1 MRKHR
6 EKMLVFSL
14 CLCYNAKMT
23 VSMYEQPQMFE
34 EDKLRN
40 MSVKVEKLE
49 KNMAKLTIEVSAEE
63 MEKATEAAYQ
73 KNKNSMSVPGFRK
86 GKVPRA
92 MIEKMYG
99 KGVFLEE
106 AANSVIPGAYEKAY
120 DECGE
125 DIVSSPEID
134 VVTLEAGQ
142 PFVFTATVALKPEVT
157 LGKYKGVKID
167 KIETEVTEEEVNAVI
182 EKERENN
189 SRTKSVEGR
198 PVQDKDTAVIDF
210 EGFVDGAAFEGGKGE
225 NYDLVIGSH
234 SFIDTFEEQL
244 IGKNAGEEVE
254 VNVTFPEDYH
264 AKELA
269 GKPALFK
276 VTIKDIKEKELPELD
291 DEFASEVSEFDTLDE
306 YKADVK
312 KNLAEKKEA
321 DAKNQKEMAAIEA
334 VIADAAMEIPDAYV
348 QTVQRQMVD
357 EFAQRIQMQGL
368 SMEQY
373 LQLTGSNIAMMEEQ
387 IKPQALKR
395 IQSRLVLEAVVA
407 AEKIE
412 TSEEDFDKEV
422 ARLAEAYKME
432 TDQVKEMIG
441 DKGKE
446 EIMKDLA
453 VTKAAEFVAE
463 NAKEKK

>member
-1 MRKHR
+1 
-6 EKMLVFSL
+6 
-14 CLCYNAKMT
+14 
-23 VSMYEQPQMFE
+23 
-34 EDKLRN
+34 

-49 KNMAKLTIEVSAEE
+49 KNMAKLTIEVPAEE

-134 VVTLEAGQ
+134 VVTLEPGQ
-142 PFVFTATVALKPEVT
+142 TFVFTATVALKPQVT

-167 KIETEVTEEEVNAVI
+167 KVETEVTEEEVNAVI
-182 EKERENN
+182 ERERENN

-198 PVQDKDTAVIDF
+198 PIKDKDTAVIDY
-210 EGFVDGAAFEGGKGE
+210 EGFVDGNAFEGGKGE

-254 VNVTFPEDYH
+254 VNVTFPEEYH

-269 GKPALFK
+269 GKPAVFK

-291 DEFASEVSEFDTLDE
+291 DEFAAEVSEFDTLDE
-306 YKADVK
+306 YKADVR

-373 LQLTGSNIAMMEEQ
+373 LKLTGSNIAMMEEQ

-395 IQSRLVLEAVVA
+395 IQSRLVLEAVVE

-412 TSEEDFDKEV
+412 TSEEDFEKEA

-441 DKGKE
+441 EKGKE

-453 VTKAAEFVAE
+453 VTKAAEFVTE

>member
-1 MRKHR
+1 
-6 EKMLVFSL
+6 
-14 CLCYNAKMT
+14 
-23 VSMYEQPQMFE
+23 
-34 EDKLRN
+34 

-49 KNMAKLTIEVSAEE
+49 KNMAKLTIEVPAEE

-73 KNKNSMSVPGFRK
+73 KNKNSMSVPGVRK

-125 DIVSSPEID
+125 EIVSSPEID

-167 KIETEVTEEEVNAVI
+167 KVDAEVTEEEINAVI

-210 EGFVDGAAFEGGKGE
+210 EGFVDGEAFEGGKGE

-254 VNVTFPEDYH
+254 VNVTFPEEYH

-312 KNLAEKKEA
+312 KNLVEKKEA

-373 LQLTGSNIAMMEEQ
+373 LKLTGSNIAMMEEQ

-395 IQSRLVLEAVVA
+395 IQSRLVLEAVVE

-412 TSEEDFDKEV
+412 TSEEDFEKEV

-441 DKGKE
+441 EKGKE

-453 VTKAAEFVAE
+453 VTKAAEFVTE

>member
-1 MRKHR
+1 
-6 EKMLVFSL
+6 
-14 CLCYNAKMT
+14 
-23 VSMYEQPQMFE
+23 
-34 EDKLRN
+34 

-49 KNMAKLTIEVSAEE
+49 KNMAKLTIEVPAEE

-134 VVTLEAGQ
+134 VVTLEPGQ
-142 PFVFTATVALKPEVT
+142 TFVFTATVALKPQVT

-167 KIETEVTEEEVNAVI
+167 KVETEVTEEEVNAVI
-182 EKERENN
+182 ERERENN

-198 PVQDKDTAVIDF
+198 PIKDKDTAVIDY
-210 EGFVDGAAFEGGKGE
+210 EGFVDGNAFEGGKGE

-234 SFIDTFEEQL
+234 SFIDTFEDQL
-244 IGKNAGEEVE
+244 IGKNTGEEVE
-254 VNVTFPEDYH
+254 VNVTFPEEYH

-269 GKPALFK
+269 GKPAVFK

-291 DEFASEVSEFDTLDE
+291 DEFAAEVSEFDTLDE
-306 YKADVK
+306 YKADVR
-312 KNLAEKKEA
+312 KNLLEKKEA

-373 LQLTGSNIAMMEEQ
+373 LKLTGSNIAMMEEQ

-395 IQSRLVLEAVVA
+395 IQSRLVLEAVVE

-412 TSEEDFDKEV
+412 TSEEDFEKEA

-432 TDQVKEMIG
+432 TNQVKEMIG
-441 DKGKE
+441 EKGKE

-453 VTKAAEFVAE
+453 VTKAAEFVTE

>member
-1 MRKHR
+1 
-6 EKMLVFSL
+6 
-14 CLCYNAKMT
+14 
-23 VSMYEQPQMFE
+23 
-34 EDKLRN
+34 

-49 KNMAKLTIEVSAEE
+49 KNMAKLTIEVPAEE

-125 DIVSSPEID
+125 EIVSSPEID
-134 VVTLEAGQ
+134 VVTLEPGQ
-142 PFVFTATVALKPEVT
+142 TFVFTATVALKPQVT

-167 KIETEVTEEEVNAVI
+167 KVETEVTEEEVNAVI
-182 EKERENN
+182 ERERENN

-198 PVQDKDTAVIDF
+198 PVQDKDTAVIDY
-210 EGFVDGAAFEGGKGE
+210 EGFVYGNAFEGGKGE

-254 VNVTFPEDYH
+254 VNVTFPEEYH

-269 GKPALFK
+269 GKPAVFK

-395 IQSRLVLEAVVA
+395 IQSRLVLEAVVE

-412 TSEEDFDKEV
+412 TSEEDFEKEA

-432 TDQVKEMIG
+432 IDQVKEMIG
-441 DKGKE
+441 EKGKE

-453 VTKAAEFVAE
+453 VTKAAEFVTE

>member
-1 MRKHR
+1 
-6 EKMLVFSL
+6 
-14 CLCYNAKMT
+14 
-23 VSMYEQPQMFE
+23 
-34 EDKLRN
+34 

-49 KNMAKLTIEVSAEE
+49 KNMAKLTIEVPADEL
-63 MEKATEAAYQ
+63 EKAVEAAYQ
-73 KNKNSMSVPGFRK
+73 KNKNSISVPGFRK

-106 AANSVIPGAYEKAY
+106 AANALIPAAFGKAC

-125 DIVSSPEID
+125 EVVSSPEID

-142 PFVFTATVALKPEVT
+142 PFVFDATVALKPEVT

-167 KIETEVTEEEVNAVI
+167 KIETEVTEEEVNEVI
-182 EKERENN
+182 ERERENN
-189 SRTKSVEGR
+189 GRTKSVEGR
-198 PVQDKDTAVIDF
+198 PIQDKDTAVIDF
-210 EGFVDGAAFEGGKGE
+210 EGFVDGVAFEGGKGE

-234 SFIDTFEEQL
+234 SFIDNFEEQL
-244 IGKNAGEEVE
+244 IGKNIGEETE
-254 VNVTFPEDYH
+254 VNVTFPESYH
-264 AKELA
+264 SAELA

-276 VTIKDIKEKELPELD
+276 VTVKDIKEKELPALD
-291 DEFASEVSEFDTLDE
+291 DEFASEVSEFDTLEE
-306 YKADVK
+306 YKEDVK
-312 KNLAEKKEA
+312 KNLVEKKEKE
-321 DAKNQKEMAAIEA
+321 AKDKKEMAAIEA

-395 IQSRLVLEAVVA
+395 IQSRLVLEAVVE
-407 AEKIE
+407 AEKLE
-412 TSEEDFDKEV
+412 ASEEDFEKEV

-432 TDQVKEMIG
+432 TDKVKEMIG
-441 DKGKE
+441 EAGKA

-453 VTKAAEFVAE
+453 VGKAAEFVTE
-463 NAKEKK
+463 NAKESKAK

>member
-1 MRKHR
+1 
-6 EKMLVFSL
+6 
-14 CLCYNAKMT
+14 
-23 VSMYEQPQMFE
+23 
-34 EDKLRN
+34 

-49 KNMAKLTIEVSAEE
+49 KNMAKLTIEVPAEE

-125 DIVSSPEID
+125 EIVSSPEID

-167 KIETEVTEEEVNAVI
+167 KVETEVTEEEVNAVI
-182 EKERENN
+182 ERERENN

-198 PVQDKDTAVIDF
+198 PIQDKDTAVIDF

-234 SFIDTFEEQL
+234 SFIDTFEDQL

-412 TSEEDFDKEV
+412 AGEEDFDKEV

-441 DKGKE
+441 EKGKE

>member
-1 MRKHR
+1 
-6 EKMLVFSL
+6 
-14 CLCYNAKMT
+14 
-23 VSMYEQPQMFE
+23 
-34 EDKLRN
+34 

-49 KNMAKLTIEVSAEE
+49 KNMAKLTIEVPAEE
-63 MEKATEAAYQ
+63 MEKATQAAYQ
-73 KNKNSMSVPGFRK
+73 KNKNSISVPGFRK

-99 KGVFLEE
+99 KGVFLED
-106 AANSVIPGAYEKAY
+106 AANSVIPSAYEKAY

-134 VVTLEAGQ
+134 VVTLEPGQ
-142 PFVFTATVALKPEVT
+142 AFVFTATVALKPEVT

-167 KIETEVTEEEVNAVI
+167 KVETEVTEDEVNAVI
-182 EKERENN
+182 ERERENN
-189 SRTKSVEGR
+189 GRTKSVEGR

-210 EGFVDGAAFEGGKGE
+210 EGFVDGVAFEGGKGE

-234 SFIDTFEEQL
+234 SFIDTFEDQL
-244 IGKNAGEEVE
+244 IGKNVGEEVE
-254 VNVTFPEDYH
+254 VNVTFPEEYH
-264 AKELA
+264 SAELA

-276 VTIKDIKEKELPELD
+276 VTVKDIKEKELPELD
-291 DEFASEVSEFDTLDE
+291 DEFASEVSEFDTMAE
-306 YKADVK
+306 YREDVK
-312 KNLAEKKEA
+312 KNLADKKEK
-321 DAKNQKEMAAIEA
+321 DAKNQKEMAAIDA

-348 QTVQRQMVD
+348 KTVQKQMVD

-373 LQLTGSNIAMMEEQ
+373 LQLTGSNPAMMEEQ

-395 IQSRLVLEAVVA
+395 IQSRLVLEAVAA

-412 TSEEDFDKEV
+412 AGEEEFDKEV
-422 ARLAEAYKME
+422 ARMAEMYKME
-432 TDQVKEMIG
+432 ADQVKEMIG
-441 DKGKE
+441 ESGKA

-453 VTKAAEFVAE
+453 VTKAAEFVTE
-463 NAKEKK
+463 NAKEK

>member
-1 MRKHR
+1 
-6 EKMLVFSL
+6 
-14 CLCYNAKMT
+14 
-23 VSMYEQPQMFE
+23 
-34 EDKLRN
+34 

-49 KNMAKLTIEVSAEE
+49 KNMAKLTIEVPAEE
-63 MEKATEAAYQ
+63 LEKATEAAYQ
-73 KNKNSMSVPGFRK
+73 KNKNSISVPGFRK
-86 GKVPRA
+86 GKVPKA

-106 AANSVIPGAYEKAY
+106 AANSLIPSAYEKAY

-125 DIVSSPEID
+125 EIVSSPEID
-134 VVTLEAGQ
+134 VVTLEPGQ
-142 PFVFTATVALKPEVT
+142 AFVFTATVALKPEIT

-167 KIETEVTEEEVNAVI
+167 KVESEVTEEEINEVI
-182 EKERENN
+182 DRERERN
-189 SRTKSVEGR
+189 SRTKSVEDR

-210 EGFVDGAAFEGGKGE
+210 EGFVDGEAFEGGKGE

-234 SFIDTFEEQL
+234 SFIDTFEDQL
-244 IGKNAGEEVE
+244 IGKNIGEEVE
-254 VNVTFPEDYH
+254 VNVTFPESYH

-276 VTIKDIKEKELPELD
+276 VTIKEIKEKELPELD
-291 DEFASEVSEFDTLDE
+291 DEFASEVSEFDTLEE

-312 KNLAEKKEA
+312 KNLASKKEE

-334 VIADAAMEIPDAYV
+334 VIEASEMEIPDAYI

-373 LQLTGSNIAMMEEQ
+373 MQLTGTNPAMMEEQ

-395 IQSRLVLEAVVA
+395 IQSRLVLEAIVKK
-407 AEKIE
+407 EKIE
-412 TSEEDFDKEV
+412 AAEEDFDKEV
-422 ARLAEAYKME
+422 SRLAEMYKME

-441 DKGKE
+441 EAGKE
-446 EIMKDLA
+446 EILKDLA

-463 NAKEKK
+463 NAKEK

>member
-1 MRKHR
+1 
-6 EKMLVFSL
+6 
-14 CLCYNAKMT
+14 
-23 VSMYEQPQMFE
+23 
-34 EDKLRN
+34 

-49 KNMAKLTIEVSAEE
+49 KNMAKLTIEVPAEE
-63 MEKATEAAYQ
+63 LEKATEAAYQ
-73 KNKNSMSVPGFRK
+73 KNKNSISVPGFRK

-106 AANSVIPGAYEKAY
+106 AANSVIPAAYEKAY

-125 DIVSSPEID
+125 EIVSSPEID
-134 VVTLEAGQ
+134 VVTLEPGQ
-142 PFVFTATVALKPEVT
+142 AFVFTATVALKPEVT
-157 LGKYKGVKID
+157 LGKYKGVKIE
-167 KIETEVTEEEVNAVI
+167 KVETEVTEEEINAVI
-182 EKERENN
+182 DRERENN
-189 SRTKSVEGR
+189 GRIKSVEGR

-210 EGFVDGAAFEGGKGE
+210 EGFVDGVAFEGGKGE
-225 NYDLVIGSH
+225 DYDLVIGSH
-234 SFIDTFEEQL
+234 SFIDTFEDQL
-244 IGKNAGEEVE
+244 IGKNIGEEVE
-254 VNVTFPEDYH
+254 VNVTFPEEYH
-264 AKELA
+264 APELA

-291 DEFASEVSEFDTLDE
+291 DEFASEVSEFDTLAE
-306 YKADVK
+306 YKEDVK
-312 KNLAEKKEA
+312 KNLTEKKEKE
-321 DAKNQKEMAAIEA
+321 AKDRKEMEAIEA

-348 QTVQRQMVD
+348 KTVQKQMVD

-373 LQLTGSNIAMMEEQ
+373 LQLTGANIAAMEEQ

-412 TSEEDFDKEV
+412 ASEEDFEKEV

-432 TDQVKEMIG
+432 ADQVKEMIG
-441 DKGKE
+441 EAGKT

-453 VTKAAEFVAE
+453 VTKAAEFVTE
-463 NAKEKK
+463 HAKEK

>member
-1 MRKHR
+1 
-6 EKMLVFSL
+6 
-14 CLCYNAKMT
+14 
-23 VSMYEQPQMFE
+23 
-34 EDKLRN
+34 

-49 KNMAKLTIEVSAEE
+49 KNMAKLTIEVPAEE

-73 KNKNSMSVPGFRK
+73 KNKNSMSIPGFRK

-134 VVTLEAGQ
+134 VVTLEPGQ
-142 PFVFTATVALKPEVT
+142 TFVFTATVALKPQVT

-167 KIETEVTEEEVNAVI
+167 KVETEVTEEEVNAVI
-182 EKERENN
+182 ERERENN

-198 PVQDKDTAVIDF
+198 PIKDKDTAVIDY
-210 EGFVDGAAFEGGKGE
+210 EGFVDGNAFEGGKGE

-254 VNVTFPEDYH
+254 VNVTFPEEYH

-269 GKPALFK
+269 GKPAVFK

-291 DEFASEVSEFDTLDE
+291 DEFAAEVSEFDTLDE
-306 YKADVK
+306 YKADVR
-312 KNLAEKKEA
+312 KNLLEKKEA

-373 LQLTGSNIAMMEEQ
+373 LKLTGSNIAMMEEQ

-395 IQSRLVLEAVVA
+395 IQSRLVLEAVVE

-412 TSEEDFDKEV
+412 TSEEDFEKEA

-441 DKGKE
+441 EKGKE

-453 VTKAAEFVAE
+453 VTKAAEFVTE

>member
-1 MRKHR
+1 
-6 EKMLVFSL
+6 
-14 CLCYNAKMT
+14 
-23 VSMYEQPQMFE
+23 
-34 EDKLRN
+34 

-49 KNMAKLTIEVSAEE
+49 KNMAKLTIEVPAEE

-134 VVTLEAGQ
+134 VVTLEPGQ
-142 PFVFTATVALKPEVT
+142 TFVFTATVALKPQVT

-167 KIETEVTEEEVNAVI
+167 KVETEVTEEEVNAVI
-182 EKERENN
+182 ERERENN

-198 PVQDKDTAVIDF
+198 PIKDKDTAVIDY
-210 EGFVDGAAFEGGKGE
+210 EGFVDGNAFEGGKGE

-254 VNVTFPEDYH
+254 VSVTFPEEYH

-269 GKPALFK
+269 GKPAVFK

-291 DEFASEVSEFDTLDE
+291 DEFAAEVSEFDTLDE
-306 YKADVK
+306 YKADVR
-312 KNLAEKKEA
+312 KNLLEKKEA

-373 LQLTGSNIAMMEEQ
+373 LKLTGSNIAMMEEQ

-395 IQSRLVLEAVVA
+395 IQSRLVLEAVVE

-412 TSEEDFDKEV
+412 TSEEDFEKEA

-441 DKGKE
+441 EKGKE

-453 VTKAAEFVAE
+453 VTKAAEFVTE

>member
-1 MRKHR
+1 M
-6 EKMLVFSL
+6 
-14 CLCYNAKMT
+14 
-23 VSMYEQPQMFE
+23 
-34 EDKLRN
+34 
-40 MSVKVEKLE
+40 
-49 KNMAKLTIEVSAEE
+49 
-63 MEKATEAAYQ
+63 
-73 KNKNSMSVPGFRK
+73 
-86 GKVPRA
+86 
-92 MIEKMYG
+92 
-99 KGVFLEE
+99 
-106 AANSVIPGAYEKAY
+106 IPGAYEKAY

-134 VVTLEAGQ
+134 VVTLEPGQ
-142 PFVFTATVALKPEVT
+142 TFVFTATVALKPQVT

-167 KIETEVTEEEVNAVI
+167 KVETEVTEEEVNAVI
-182 EKERENN
+182 ERERENN

-198 PVQDKDTAVIDF
+198 PIKDKDTAVIDY
-210 EGFVDGAAFEGGKGE
+210 EGFVDGNAFEGGKGE

-234 SFIDTFEEQL
+234 SFIDTFEDQL
-244 IGKNAGEEVE
+244 IGKNTGEEVE
-254 VNVTFPEDYH
+254 VNVTFPEEYH

-291 DEFASEVSEFDTLDE
+291 DEFAAEVSEFDTLDE
-306 YKADVK
+306 YKADVR
-312 KNLAEKKEA
+312 KNLLEKKEA

-373 LQLTGSNIAMMEEQ
+373 LKLTGSNIAMMEEQ

-395 IQSRLVLEAVVA
+395 IQSRLVLEAVVE

-412 TSEEDFDKEV
+412 TSEEDFEKEA

-441 DKGKE
+441 EKGKE

-453 VTKAAEFVAE
+453 VTKAAEFVTE

>member
-1 MRKHR
+1 
-6 EKMLVFSL
+6 
-14 CLCYNAKMT
+14 
-23 VSMYEQPQMFE
+23 
-34 EDKLRN
+34 

-49 KNMAKLTIEVSAEE
+49 KNMAKLTIEVPAEE
-63 MEKATEAAYQ
+63 LEKATEAAYQ
-73 KNKNSMSVPGFRK
+73 KNKNSISVPGFRK

-106 AANSVIPGAYEKAY
+106 AANSVIPAAYEKAY

-125 DIVSSPEID
+125 EIVSSPEID
-134 VVTLEAGQ
+134 VVTLEPGQ
-142 PFVFTATVALKPEVT
+142 AFVFTATVALKPEVT

-167 KIETEVTEEEVNAVI
+167 KIETEVTEDEVNAVI
-182 EKERENN
+182 ERERENN
-189 SRTKSVEGR
+189 GRTKSVEGR

-210 EGFVDGAAFEGGKGE
+210 EGFVDGVAFEGGKGE

-244 IGKNAGEEVE
+244 IGKNIGEEVE
-254 VNVTFPEDYH
+254 VNVTFPEEYH
-264 AKELA
+264 SAELA
-269 GKPALFK
+269 GKPAMFK

-291 DEFASEVSEFDTLDE
+291 DEFASEVSEFDTLAE
-306 YKADVK
+306 YKEDVR
-312 KNLAEKKEA
+312 KNLTEKKEKE
-321 DAKNQKEMAAIEA
+321 AKDQKEMAAIEA

-348 QTVQRQMVD
+348 QTVQKQMVD

-373 LQLTGSNIAMMEEQ
+373 LQLTGANLAMMEEQ

-407 AEKIE
+407 AEEIE
-412 TSEEDFDKEV
+412 ATEEDFDKEV

-441 DKGKE
+441 ESGKA

-453 VTKAAEFVAE
+453 VTKAAEFVTE
-463 NAKEKK
+463 NAKEKKEKKEK